1 VPRPRNALTPSLDR
15 ATALC
20 RVLLLEGGWRIDRQQ
35 ARAGAVDLH
44 VQAVPLW
51 RQRPVR
57 VRLIDRA
64 ASRNDLRDLAEVAAA
79 EGLADAV
86 LIETTDAQGERP
98 SLEGSVQ
105 VLNADAFERRLRE
118 SALVRWDE
126 GQPEPNLG
134 RIEEWWDL
142 ARTAAAHD
150 PVGLRWLPTLAANRI
165 PAELEATGQTADELF
180 ERIAF
185 RLLTTVF
192 RFSGER
198 LGQAARGQR
207 LPDALLYWP
216 AGSTTSS
223 SAFLD
228 CKAYA
233 GGFSMSTADERAQ
246 REYAIEKRQV
256 AEGYGHVLRF
266 LLILS
271 SDFSGDFE
279 LRRANLL
286 RDARIELAYLRAS
299 DLVALALD
307 LELAEERPIVR
318 ELYPWD
324 QVLALGQP
332 TLDDLRGGLEAAREA
347 APLSLTN
354 RATRRP
360 RPETG
365 DGAEAVS

>member
-1 VPRPRNALTPSLDR
+1 MTPALDR

-35 ARAGAVDLH
+35 VRAEAIDLH
-44 VQAVPLW
+44 VQAFPLW

-64 ASRNDLRDLAEVAAA
+64 ASGDDLRDLAEVAAA

-86 LIETTDAQGERP
+86 LIETTDAQGDRP
-98 SLEGSVQ
+98 GLEGSVQ
-105 VLNADAFERRLRE
+105 VLSAVAFERRLRE

-126 GQPEPNLG
+126 GRPEPNLG

-216 AGSTTSS
+216 ARSTTTST

-233 GGFSMSTADERAQ
+233 GGFSMSTGDERAQ
-246 REYAIEKRQV
+246 REYAIEKRQL
-256 AEGYGHVLRF
+256 AEGDGHVLRF

-279 LRRANLL
+279 LRRANLR
-286 RDARIELAYLRAS
+286 RDAGIELAYLRSS

-324 QVLALGQP
+324 QILALGQP
-332 TLDDLRGGLEAAREA
+332 TLGDLRSGLAAARDA
-347 APLSLTN
+347 APVPLTN
-354 RATRRP
+354 TATMGDHLQ
-360 RPETG
+360 TG
-365 DGAEAVS
+365 DDREAGS